1 MTHYSPIQVQVTHK
15 IPETLSSLTEILE
28 RAKRV
33 TVFHELLHACRFIFQ
48 NDSPSKKM
56 EYEEWEHHFISVW
69 ENPILMVLKENPELT
84 QWLLEEN

>member
-1 MTHYSPIQVQVTHK
+1 
-15 IPETLSSLTEILE
+15 
-28 RAKRV
+28 
-33 TVFHELLHACRFIFQ
+33 
-48 NDSPSKKM
+48 M